1 MKVKHND
8 GGVMVSYGKVVS
20 TTVELLRK
28 AETKLDEDVIS
39 AIRTAYEN
47 EDNEIARINLKNI
60 LKNLEIAERKN
71 VPMCQ
76 DTGLPVF
83 FVEIGRKVNLSF
95 DLSNAIKEG
104 VKIATEEIPLR
115 PSTVHPL
122 TRENSG
128 DNTGIHM
135 PVIDFEIVEGD
146 SLKLT
151 VIPKGA
157 GSENVSILKMLLPE
171 EVSKIPGIITEAV
184 ENAGG
189 KPCPPV
195 FVGVGIG
202 STFDGAAKLAKKALL
217 RNVNG
222 MNEFERKI
230 LERINSLNIGPMGL
244 GGKTTALAVLVEI
257 AHCHTASLPL
267 AVNIQC
273 WANRRATAVLR

>member
-1 MKVKHND
+1 
-8 GGVMVSYGKVVS
+8 MVSYGKVVS

>member
-1 MKVKHND
+1 VKHND

>member
-1 MKVKHND
+1 MKHND